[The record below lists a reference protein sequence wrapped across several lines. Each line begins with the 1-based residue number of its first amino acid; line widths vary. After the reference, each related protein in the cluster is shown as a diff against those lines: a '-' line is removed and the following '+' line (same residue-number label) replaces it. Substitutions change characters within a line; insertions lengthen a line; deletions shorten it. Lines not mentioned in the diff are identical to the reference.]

1 MGILNT
7 IGDFVIFNVL
17 YGLAHFPL
25 IVANMCAVT
34 IMMSVSLQLNRRF
47 VFGNKDGRRGA
58 QAVKFA
64 VVTLLGLYVIQNVIL
79 IAALGILE
87 GMRALSGLLANNFV
101 QVNIAKAIGVGA
113 SAVWD
118 FVLYKL
124 WVFRVAPD
132 DLAVGSTQ
140 TTPED

>member
-1 MGILNT
+1 
-7 IGDFVIFNVL
+7 
-17 YGLAHFPL
+17 
-25 IVANMCAVT
+25 
-34 IMMSVSLQLNRRF
+34 
-47 VFGNKDGRRGA
+47 
-58 QAVKFA
+58 
-64 VVTLLGLYVIQNVIL
+64 L